1 MLRRETPAFVRPIV
15 VAGFLSALALTA
27 VVDRL
32 HPALRPRPILDRAD
46 REAEARARNRLVDGT
61 AAATYAADLA
71 AVSRVGHD
79 LRPIYG
85 ALMYAALRA
94 LPSGVATDA
103 DGRFYVRERSSRPA
117 DGDETAD
124 QAAAIVRAVARRMA
138 ARGSRLVFCAV
149 PEKDLVHADAA
160 PPGVAGDRAA
170 FGRLVRRLTD
180 AGLPAP
186 DLLAALDRVRV
197 AGEEPFFLGDTHWTF
212 AGAMAAAEAAAES
225 AGLRIAPASRTSRIE
240 TWFEVEAPTDTL
252 QYAGFGSED
261 PDVRRRVLAVLAGVV
276 RPPKFAFRRTVDANG
291 AAFDYD
297 PLAKDR
303 TATVI
308 GTSYSDFLVAPWFP
322 AFVAHAIDRP
332 VRSHAIGAAGAGLPL
347 SKSHELALG
356 AGYSPITFW
365 EVPSSLIFATPTP
378 LERAGDYLAI
388 AVPKVATQLLDAAE
402 PGATSAAGAGDGVAP
417 KAGERVVLSGDG
429 SARRFVFRGGRV
441 AADGG
446 GAVGVRVSGDV
457 LRGTATVRVT
467 SGGRSILARWQAPM
481 AELTLPVLAAG
492 AGDIVV
498 EVSGDDAE
506 VLWRKATL
514 SLDVTRAGARSA
526 VESDG
531 KYVFQD
537 RSAVEAMSVLEIVL
551 PGAERLSGGGRRA
564 FGSDGPSGA
573 ESATGRAGWNEGAGS
588 YVVRRNGR
596 AGGGA
601 QSSDAP
607 VGVCL
612 AGAVLYV
619 DAFVAG
625 GVLDEVV
632 VLRDGAPVS
641 GAVVAILPPPRP

>member
-276 RPPKFAFRRTVDANG
+276 RPLKFAFRRTVDANG

-332 VRSHAIGAAGAGLPL
+332 VRSHAMGAAGAGLPL

-402 PGATSAAGAGDGVAP
+402 PGATTATEAGSTTAAEPGAASRSKSGAPTAVGAVDGVAP
-417 KAGERVVLSGDG
+417 KAGERVVLSGAG

-492 AGDIVV
+492 AVDIVV

-506 VLWRKATL
+506 ILWRKTTL

-526 VESDG
+526 VERDG

-551 PGAERLSGGGRRA
+551 PGA
-564 FGSDGPSGA
+564 D
-573 ESATGRAGWNEGAGS
+573 
-588 YVVRRNGR
+588 RRNGR
-596 AGGGA
+596 TGG
-601 QSSDAP
+601 P
-607 VGVCL
+607 
-612 AGAVLYV
+612 
-619 DAFVAG
+619 G
-625 GVLDEVV
+625 G
-632 VLRDGAPVS
+632 S
-641 GAVVAILPPPRP
+641 